1 MASNVSTSWMEQLG
15 LADKQAP
22 EFFRSFDE
30 LQAMQSGVAQA
41 HVMRRAWKDLELDG
55 ILYQDKSP
63 YVYFKEVSSIDP
75 IEMRRLHRKLWNQ
88 GIAPLLFVVSPSDF
102 HIYSSLALPAK
113 ENEEINDGN
122 RLVEAL
128 SRTANVLELRQFTR
142 SLQFGELFHQKPQS
156 FDPKSRVDRYLLE
169 NLEAARER
177 LREPVEGVTLELKT
191 IHALL
196 WRTIFICYLTDRK
209 IIDSKYFEKV
219 GAEGVGSLLQ
229 LLEKFSPEA
238 SKELLYGRL
247 FQQLKQDFNGDL
259 FEGNLL
265 EESKFIKRPHIRTL
279 NGLLRGDNL
288 SNGQLSLGFWAYD
301 FNVIPI
307 ETISG
312 IYERF
317 LEGEDPQQKRQS
329 GAYYTPRFLAE
340 IVLDTALESFTSLL
354 GKKFLDPACGS
365 GIFLVSLFNRIAEEW
380 LRNNREASNEERAR
394 ALSAILQNQLFGVD
408 ADPTETACRIAA
420 FSLYLAFLDQLE
432 PRTIQGLQE
441 QGNVLPNLVGHNILC
456 QNFFDKKLE
465 LPGLFDLIVGNPPWA
480 RATGDE
486 TLVEEWCRRKGFL
499 SLIVFWWKWYL
510 TIRNNQ
516 AINEK
521 QLSWWFYYFAYNL
534 MLMEA
539 GLPIAQRQLAYGFI
553 WKSPLHIKS
562 SGRVC
567 FLLPSAILLNHQNKA
582 IKAQREW
589 LSTYRI
595 EQVINLS
602 DMRFYL
608 FDGAIRPALIVSYK
622 KSLPDKNNAFISYLV
637 PKTELETLKA
647 EIISIVSEDS
657 VQVRLAEL
665 LYELGK
671 DEATLVWKK
680 SFWGTPRDQ
689 KFLDR
694 LSNLPRL
701 ADAVDQLKV
710 KPHKRTKRWIIGQGF
725 QPEGANDDPE
735 KSKIP
740 SWSPD
745 QLFVEGKSKAIDLL
759 LLESDCGKVGDRFQ
773 RLRRL
778 PDEKIFQKPH
788 VLVKQGATQGLKVS
802 YSDFDACFQDS
813 IQGIH
818 GPEQDANLLMFLTI
832 VLNSSLSTYFLF
844 HTSANWGTERD
855 KVHEEELL
863 RTPFPFPENTSMP
876 IESEEVIREASN
888 LLKRV
893 KKQLKQNFLGRAD
906 VIEQA
911 KHDLLPLVYRYYQID
926 ELEQILINDTVNCW
940 IPSSTPTRSSLS
952 IPTLK
957 QSTPSDRMDY
967 LTLLC
972 NLLNAWSRRGRYQV
986 SGRILVS
993 SKSGMGIVVLQKV
1006 ASQGLSSSVEEE
1018 SSSQLDEALTRVMQL
1033 LPRYEGS
1040 IAYYRNL
1047 KVFDR
1052 DKLYI
1057 LKPLTF
1063 RFWSKTFAL
1072 NDADEIAAEIL
1083 TNNHRNV

>member
-1 MASNVSTSWMEQLG
+1 MAVSISTGWIEQLG
-15 LADKQAP
+15 LADRQAP

-75 IEMRRLHRKLWNQ
+75 VEMRRLHRKLWNQ
-88 GIAPLLFVVSPSDF
+88 GIAPLLVVVSPSDF
-102 HIYSSLALPAK
+102 HVYSSLTLPAK
-113 ENEEINDGN
+113 EDEEVSDGD
-122 RLVEAL
+122 RLVEIL
-128 SRTANVLELRQFTR
+128 SRTADVLELRQFTR
-142 SLQFGELFHQKPQS
+142 SLQFGEFFRQKPQS
-156 FDPKSRVDRYLLE
+156 FNPKLRVDRYLLE

-177 LREPVEGVTLELKT
+177 LREPVEGVTLELKV

-196 WRTIFICYLTDRK
+196 WRTIFICYLTDRR
-209 IIDSKYFEKV
+209 IIDSRYFKKV
-219 GAEGVGSLLQ
+219 GAGGVGSLLQ
-229 LLEKFSPEA
+229 LLEEFSPET

-259 FEGNLL
+259 FEGDLL
-265 EESKFIKRPHIRTL
+265 EESKLIKNDHIRTL
-279 NGLLRGDNL
+279 NSLLRGDDL
-288 SNGQLSLGFWAYD
+288 SSGQLSLGFWAYD

-317 LEGEDPQQKRQS
+317 LEGEDAKQKRQS
-329 GAYYTPRFLAE
+329 GTYYTPRFLAE
-340 IVLDTALESFTSLL
+340 IVLDTALEKFASLL
-354 GKKFLDPACGS
+354 DKKFLDPACGS

-394 ALSAILQNQLFGVD
+394 ALSTILQNQLFGVD

-432 PRTIQGLQE
+432 PRAIQELQE
-441 QGNVLPNLVGHNILC
+441 QGNVLPNLIGRNIIC
-456 QNFFDKKLE
+456 QDFFDDALA
-465 LPGLFDLIVGNPPWA
+465 LPDDFDLVIGNPPWA
-480 RATGDE
+480 RATGDK
-486 TLVEEWCRRKGFL
+486 TLVERWCRRKGYSNFI
-499 SLIVFWWKWYL
+499 SFWWKWYL
-510 TIRNNQ
+510 AIRNGQ
-516 AINEK
+516 AINER
-521 QLSWWFYYFAYNL
+521 QLSWWFTNFAYNL
-534 MLMEA
+534 IVMKA

-553 WKSPLHIKS
+553 WKAPLHLKS
-562 SGRVC
+562 SGRIC
-567 FLLPSAILLNHQNKA
+567 FLLPSAILLNHQDKA

-589 LSTYRI
+589 LSTYTI

-608 FDGAIRPALIVSYK
+608 FDGAIRPALIVSYTK
-622 KSLPDKNNAFISYLV
+622 DLPDKQNAFIPYLV

-647 EIISIVSEDS
+647 EIISIVSEDRA
-657 VQVRLAEL
+657 QVRLAEL

-671 DEATLVWKK
+671 DEAALAWKK

-701 ADAVDQLKV
+701 SDAVDQLKV

-740 SWSPD
+740 SWSSD
-745 QLFVEGKSKAIDLL
+745 HLFVEGKSKAIDLL

-788 VLVKQGATQGLKVS
+788 VLITKGLRVAFA
-802 YSDFDACFQDS
+802 DFDVAFRHA

-818 GPEQDANLLMFLTI
+818 GSEEDTDLLKFLAV
-832 VLNSSLSTYFLF
+832 VLNSNLASYFLF

-855 KVHEEELL
+855 ETHEEELL
-863 RTPFPFPENTSMP
+863 RMPFPFLEDTFSPV
-876 IESEEVIREASN
+876 ESREILREVSVALTQVRRTISH
-888 LLKRV
+888 
-893 KKQLKQNFLGRAD
+893 NFLERSN
-906 VIEQA
+906 VIEKA
-911 KHDLLPLVYRYYQID
+911 KHDLLAHVYRYYQID

-940 IPSSTPTRSSLS
+940 IPSSTPSRGSTD

-957 QSTPSDRMDY
+957 QSTPSDRIDY

-972 NLLNAWSRRGRYQV
+972 KLLNTWSKRGRYQV
-986 SGRILVS
+986 LGKILVS
-993 SKSGMGIVVLQKV
+993 TRSGMGIVVLQKV
-1006 ASQGLSSSVEEE
+1006 ASQGSASSVEEE
-1018 SSSQLDEALTRVMQL
+1018 SSSQLDEALTRITQL

-1083 TNNHRNV
+1083 TTNYRND

>member
-1 MASNVSTSWMEQLG
+1 MAVSISTGWIEQLG

-88 GIAPLLFVVSPSDF
+88 GIAPLLVVVSPSDF
-102 HIYSSLALPAK
+102 HVYSSLALPAK
-113 ENEEINDGN
+113 EDEEINDGD
-122 RLVEAL
+122 RLVEIL
-128 SRTANVLELRQFTR
+128 SRTADVLELRQFTR
-142 SLQFGELFHQKPQS
+142 SLQFGELFRKKPQS
-156 FDPKSRVDRYLLE
+156 FNPKSRVDRYLLK

-177 LREPVEGVTLELKT
+177 LREPVEGVTLELKV

-209 IIDSKYFEKV
+209 IINSRYFKKI

-229 LLEKFSPEA
+229 LLEKFSPEV

-259 FEGNLL
+259 FEGDLL
-265 EESKFIKRPHIRTL
+265 EESKLIRSSHIRTL
-279 NGLLRGDNL
+279 NSLLCGDDL
-288 SNGQLSLGFWAYD
+288 SSGQLSLGFWAYD

-317 LEGEDPQQKRQS
+317 LEGEDSKQKRQS
-329 GAYYTPRFLAE
+329 GTYYTPRFLAE
-340 IVLDTALESFTSLL
+340 IVLDTALEKFASLL
-354 GKKFLDPACGS
+354 DKKFLDPACGS

-408 ADPTETACRIAA
+408 ADRTETACRIAA

-432 PRTIQGLQE
+432 PRAIQGLQE
-441 QGNVLPNLVGHNILC
+441 QGNVLPNLIGHNILC
-456 QNFFDKKLE
+456 QNFFDDELE
-465 LPGLFDLIVGNPPWA
+465 LPEFFDLIVGNPPWV
-480 RATGDE
+480 RASGGE
-486 TLVEEWCRRKGFL
+486 TLVEDWCKREGF
-499 SLIVFWWKWYL
+499 
-510 TIRNNQ
+510 
-516 AINEK
+516 
-521 QLSWWFYYFAYNL
+521 
-534 MLMEA
+534 
-539 GLPIAQRQLAYGFI
+539 PIAQRQLAYGFI
-553 WKSPLHIKS
+553 WKAPLHVNN

-567 FLLPSAILLNHQNKA
+567 FLLPSSLLLNHQDKA

-589 LSTYRI
+589 LSTYAI

-602 DMRFYL
+602 DMSFYL
-608 FDGAIRPALIVSYK
+608 FDGAIRPALIVSYTK
-622 KSLPDKNNAFISYLV
+622 NLPDKNNAFISYLV

-647 EIISIVSEDS
+647 EIISIVSEDRI
-657 VQVRLAEL
+657 QVRLAEL
-665 LYELGK
+665 LYELAK
-671 DEATLVWKK
+671 DEAALAWKK

-710 KPHKRTKRWIIGQGF
+710 KPHKRTRRWIIGQGF
-725 QPEGANDDPE
+725 QPEGSNDDPE

-788 VLVKQGATQGLKVS
+788 VLITQGLRVAFA
-802 YSDFDACFQDS
+802 DFDVAFRHA

-818 GPEQDANLLMFLTI
+818 GSEEDTDSLKFLAI
-832 VLNSSLSTYFLF
+832 VLNSDLANYFLF

-855 KVHEEELL
+855 KTHEEELL
-863 RTPFPFPENTSMP
+863 RMPFPFPEDTFSP
-876 IESEEVIREASN
+876 VESREILREVSFAFTQVRRAISH
-888 LLKRV
+888 
-893 KKQLKQNFLGRAD
+893 NFLERSN
-906 VIEQA
+906 VIEKA
-911 KHDLLPLVYRYYQID
+911 KHDLLAHVYRYYQID

-940 IPSSTPTRSSLS
+940 IPSSTPSRGSTD

-957 QSTPSDRMDY
+957 QSTPSDRIGY

-972 NLLNAWSRRGRYQV
+972 KLLNTWSRRGRYQV
-986 SGRILVS
+986 SGKILVS
-993 SKSGMGIVVLQKV
+993 SRSGMGIVVLQKV
-1006 ASQGLSSSVEEE
+1006 ISQGSSSSVEEE
-1018 SSSQLDEALTRVMQL
+1018 SSSQLDESLTRITQL
-1033 LPRYEGS
+1033 LPRHEGS

-1083 TNNHRNV
+1083 TTNHRND